1 MNDMDTDRLKQLI
14 VRKRELLAR
23 GTFSRRGFN
32 RCEDMSDEMKNRYAE
47 YLIERLE
54 NAELDN
60 RAMKL
65 VLEDLTEELSRSNK
79 NHAEVLEKLGDMQSL
94 LEEERKSRKSLEQEI
109 TKLKEQL
116 KSARKNRFGSKRQS
130 VKKDDSGRDD
140 DPVDREKEKDGF
152 DGTDESL
159 DTRSVTGVGNTG
171 IPSLPSESEGS
182 LQPSGNL
189 SYHGRE
195 RNSCQA
201 LVGSLQG
208 SRPYP

>member
-79 NHAEVLEKLGDMQSL
+79 NHAEVLEKPGDMQSL

-182 LQPSGNL
+182 LQPSGNP

-195 RNSCQA
+195 RNTCQA

-208 SRPYP
+208 SQAYP